1 MTAGDM
7 ATAGERARPGRWT
20 YPLALLAG
28 TALAL
33 LLLFRA
39 DVAHLVDIWWTSTT
53 YGHCLFIGP
62 VVGWL
67 IWQRRAELARLTPAA
82 WWPGLFVVAG
92 GGLLWLLGESAT
104 GALVRQLGL
113 VAMLEGAVLTLLG
126 PMVARGML
134 FPLAYAWFLVPF
146 GAELERPLQ
155 QITVS
160 IVMPLLD
167 WSGIPASADGVL
179 IHAGRYWFEVAE
191 ACSGSK
197 FVLAM
202 VAFAALVANLCF
214 RSPWRRAVFMIVS
227 LIVPVLA
234 NGVRAWGTIFAAD
247 RTSIEV
253 AGGVDHIIFGWVFF
267 AIVMAAVL
275 AIGWQFFDRSPDDPA
290 FDPARLSAMP
300 RHRIDPLLAAL
311 LAVAIAAVFPSW
323 SGVAGSRAAVLPASM
338 TLPDVPGWTPTQQG
352 TPWNPHYPGADA
364 VLLRSYRDGQGH
376 QVDLAVGVF
385 SRQREGAKLGA
396 FGTGVL
402 HEDDRWIR
410 VADLDRIAGGDAMRL
425 TTTGPTGQSV
435 ERDVA
440 TWYRIGDRLTPDMRR
455 VKLET
460 MKARLLGQRQTA
472 VAVHVSSEGD
482 DPHAIE
488 AFVRALGPVDGFAD
502 RLTGRR

>member
-1 MTAGDM
+1 MTLAQRM
-7 ATAGERARPGRWT
+7 KPGRWT
-20 YPLALLAG
+20 YHLALLG
-28 TALAL
+28 VTALIV
-33 LLLFRA
+33 LLLFWRDA
-39 DVAHLVDIWWTSTT
+39 AHLVDIWWTSTT

-62 VVGWL
+62 VIGWL
-67 IWQRRAELARLTPAA
+67 IWQRRSELAQLTPVA
-82 WWPGLFVVAG
+82 WWPGLIAVAG

-104 GALVRQLGL
+104 VALVRQLGL
-113 VAMLEGAVLTLLG
+113 VAVIEGLVLTLLG
-126 PMVARGML
+126 PMVARGLL

-155 QITVS
+155 RITVS

-202 VAFAALVANLCF
+202 IAFATLVANLCF
-214 RSPWRRAVFMIVS
+214 KSPWRRGVFLIVS

-247 RTSIEV
+247 KTSIEV

-267 AIVMAAVL
+267 AAVMAAVL

-290 FDPARLSAMP
+290 FDPRRLSAMP
-300 RHRIDPLLAAL
+300 GHRIDPLLAAI
-311 LAVAIAAVFPSW
+311 LAVTITALYPTW
-323 SGVAGSRAAVLPASM
+323 SGFAGSRTAILPGRM
-338 TLPDVPGWTPTQQG
+338 TLPDVPGWTTTTQVSAWQ
-352 TPWNPHYPGADA
+352 PYYPGADA
-364 VLLRSYRDGQGH
+364 VLLRSYSDGDGH
-376 QVDLAVGVF
+376 QVDLAVAVF
-385 SRQREGAKLGA
+385 SRQREGGKLGA

-410 VADLDRIAGGDAMRL
+410 VADLGRIAGGDTMRIIS
-425 TTTGPTGQSV
+425 TGANGRSV
-435 ERDVA
+435 QRDVA

-455 VKLET
+455 VKIET

-472 VAVHVSSEGD
+472 MAIHVASEGD
-482 DPHAIE
+482 DPAAIQ
-488 AFVRALGPVDGFAD
+488 AFVHALGPVEDFAD
-502 RLTGRR
+502 RLTGRH

>member
-1 MTAGDM
+1 MTL
-7 ATAGERARPGRWT
+7 GERMKPGRWT
-20 YPLALLAG
+20 WHLVLLGAA
-28 TALAL
+28 ALAVL
-33 LLLFRA
+33 FLFRRDA
-39 DVAHLVDIWWTSTT
+39 AHLVDIWWTSTT

-67 IWQRRAELARLTPAA
+67 IWQRRAELSQLTPVA
-82 WWPGLFVVAG
+82 WWPGLLLVAG

-104 GALVRQLGL
+104 VALVRQLGL
-113 VAMLEGAVLTLLG
+113 VAVIEGLVVTLLG

-146 GAELERPLQ
+146 GAELEKPLQ

-214 RSPWRRAVFMIVS
+214 KSPWRRAIFMIVS

-247 RTSIEV
+247 KTSIEV

-275 AIGWQFFDRSPDDPA
+275 AIGWRFFDRSPDDPA
-290 FDPARLSAMP
+290 FDPQRLSARP
-300 RHRIDPLLAAL
+300 GYRIDPLLAAA
-311 LAVAIAAVFPSW
+311 LAVTITAIYPSW
-323 SGVAGSRAAVLPASM
+323 SGFAGSRTATLPARM
-338 TLPDVPGWTPTQQG
+338 ALPDVPGWSPAEQVSVWR
-352 TPWNPHYPGADA
+352 PYYPGADV
-364 VLLRSYRDGQGH
+364 VLLRSYKDADGH
-376 QVDLAVGVF
+376 QVDLAVAVF
-385 SRQREGAKLGA
+385 SRQREGGKLGA
-396 FGTGVL
+396 FGTGIL

-410 VADLDRIAGGDAMRL
+410 VADLGRIAGGDAVRL
-425 TTTGPTGQSV
+425 ITTGSNGQQV
-435 ERDVA
+435 QRDVA

-455 VKLET
+455 VKIET
-460 MKARLLGQRQTA
+460 MKARLMGRRQTA
-472 VAVHVSSEGD
+472 VAIHVASEGD
-482 DPHAIE
+482 DPAAIQ
-488 AFVRALGPVDGFAD
+488 AFVRALGPVDAFAD
-502 RLTGRR
+502 RLTGAR